1 MEKFWGDNYFNPKE
15 KKFTSVADD
24 GAGAELPRCFV
35 QFIMKP
41 IVTLIRNIMDGQ
53 LDLVW
58 KMLETL

>member
-1 MEKFWGDNYFNPKE
+1 
-15 KKFTSVADD
+15 
-24 GAGAELPRCFV
+24 
-35 QFIMKP
+35 MKP